1 MKFILESWKIKI
13 HEIYITYP
21 HAQTGYHMSEVFYH
35 TCIHALLQLS
45 PEFKGYLYNLSGALG
60 LWSNR
65 QEWNLTTT

>member
-35 TCIHALLQLS
+35 TYIHALLQLS
-45 PEFKGYLYNLSGALG
+45 PEFKG
-60 LWSNR
+60 
-65 QEWNLTTT
+65 